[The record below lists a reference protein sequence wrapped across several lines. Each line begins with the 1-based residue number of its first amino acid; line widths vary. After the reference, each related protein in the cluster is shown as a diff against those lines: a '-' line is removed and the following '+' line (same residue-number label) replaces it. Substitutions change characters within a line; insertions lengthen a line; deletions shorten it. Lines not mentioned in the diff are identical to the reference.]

1 MKNGK
6 IRVGFIG
13 AGNICQ
19 NAHIP
24 AFLEQKDAELVA
36 VCDIRAERAEEVR
49 LRYGMKYATTSMD
62 ELVSI
67 DGLDAVSVCTWNN
80 AHAEAVIK
88 AARAGKHI
96 LCEKPMCMNPGEA
109 MEMKKAVDAAGVTF
123 MMGFV
128 NRFRGESVAV
138 REAVESG
145 LLGNVYYAKSSL
157 LRRRGTPL
165 GWFTDLSKSGGGPV
179 IDIGVHMLDLTWYLM
194 GRPEP
199 VSVNACVHHELGDYK
214 TKGVS
219 RWEAFDTDDPV
230 FETEDSADGLIRFKN
245 GASILFDVSWAI
257 NCGVSDEMNVNLYGN
272 KAGATVFPARLYGE
286 AAGYLSDTA
295 LKTSD
300 PQPFSGEIRH
310 FLDCILTG
318 SKPLAPIEDG
328 VTVQRILNGIY
339 DSAASGREV
348 SV

>member
-6 IRVGFIG
+6 IRIGFIG

-24 AFLEQKDAELVA
+24 AYLEQDDVELVA
-36 VCDIRAERAEEVR
+36 VCDLKQERADEVKQ
-49 LRYGMKYATTSMD
+49 RYGMKYATASMD

-67 DGLDAVSVCTWNN
+67 DEIDAISVCTWNN

-88 AARAGKHI
+88 AAGAGKHI
-96 LCEKPMCMNPGEA
+96 LCEKPMCMNPAEA
-109 MEMKKAVDAAGVTF
+109 LEMKKAVDAAGVTF

-128 NRFRGESVAV
+128 NRFRGESRVIK
-138 REAVESG
+138 EAVDNG
-145 LLGNVYYAKSSL
+145 LLGGIYYAKSSL

-199 VSVNACVHHELGDYK
+199 LSVNACIHHELGDYK

-219 RWEAFDTDDPV
+219 RWEAFDTDNLV
-230 FETEDSADGLIRFKN
+230 FETEDSADGLIRFDN

-257 NCGVSDEMNVNLYGN
+257 NCGVSSEMNVNLYGN
-272 KAGATVFPARLYGE
+272 KAGATVFPSMLYGE
-286 AAGYLSDTA
+286 AAGYLSDSA
-295 LKTSD
+295 LNPPKVK
-300 PQPFSGEIRH
+300 PFSEEIRH
-310 FLDCILTG
+310 FLDCVKTG
-318 SKPLAPIEDG
+318 KKPIAPIEDG
-328 VTVQRILNGIY
+328 ISVQRILNGIY
-339 DSAASGREV
+339 ESAAAGREIKI
-348 SV
+348 

>member
-1 MKNGK
+1 
-6 IRVGFIG
+6 
-13 AGNICQ
+13 
-19 NAHIP
+19 
-24 AFLEQKDAELVA
+24 
-36 VCDIRAERAEEVR
+36 
-49 LRYGMKYATTSMD
+49 
-62 ELVSI
+62 
-67 DGLDAVSVCTWNN
+67 
-80 AHAEAVIK
+80 
-88 AARAGKHI
+88 
-96 LCEKPMCMNPGEA
+96 MNPGEA

-128 NRFRGESVAV
+128 NRFRGESIAV
-138 REAVESG
+138 MEAVESG

-199 VSVNACVHHELGDYK
+199 ISVNACVHHVLGDYK

-219 RWEAFDTDDPV
+219 RWEAFDTDNLV

-257 NCGVSDEMNVNLYGN
+257 NCGVSDEMSVNLYGS
-272 KAGATVFPARLYGE
+272 KAGATVYPAMLYGE

-295 LKTSD
+295 LKTSKL
-300 PQPFSGEIRH
+300 QPFSGEIGH
-310 FLDCILTG
+310 FLDCVRTG
-318 SKPLAPIEDG
+318 RKPIAPIEDG
-328 VTVQRILNGIY
+328 IVIQRILNGIY
-339 DSAASGREV
+339 DSAAAGKEV
-348 SV
+348 MV